1 MRTRRIHVPIEDLR
15 SLESLLRVAAT
26 GRQVKDKVHLQ
37 ALREELTGAKE
48 VTSDRIAPDVVTL
61 NSRVLLRDLNSGE
74 DQECVLVLPERAN
87 MDHDR
92 ISVVAPIGAA
102 ILGRRVGEVVT
113 IRAPAGSRRL
123 RIERML
129 YQPEA
134 AARVSERST
143 V

>member
-1 MRTRRIHVPIEDLR
+1 M
-15 SLESLLRVAAT
+15 ESLLRVAAT
-26 GRQVKDKVHLQ
+26 GRQVKDKVQLQ
-37 ALREELTGAKE
+37 VLREELTGAKE
-48 VTSDRIAPDVVTL
+48 VASDRIAPDVVTL

-74 DQECVLVLPERAN
+74 DLECVLVLPESAN
-87 MDHDR
+87 MDLDR

-134 AARVSERST
+134 AGRVSERST